1 MSIDTGK
8 VVKLPI
14 EVDNFIL
21 GDFDL
26 IYENSWNGYE
36 EWGGVRIYQKDSEY
50 FEQNGG
56 YSVMAES
63 NEPPWFDAY
72 PISLE
77 RALEIIEEWEEIV
90 KDFEN
95 NC

>member
-1 MSIDTGK
+1 MMQ
-8 VVKLPI
+8 LPI
-14 EVDNFIL
+14 DFNHFNL
-21 GDFDL
+21 DDFDL
-26 IYENSWNGYE
+26 IYENSWNSYE
-36 EWGGVRIYQKDSEY
+36 EWGGVRIYQRDSEY
-50 FEQNGG
+50 FVQNGG

-63 NEPPWFDAY
+63 NEPPWFDVR

-77 RALEIIEEWEEIV
+77 RALEIVEDWEEIV